1 MTSEIPNNYYRT
13 SVKAL
18 ILDETRT
25 KFLLC
30 KEENHR
36 YDFPGGGLD
45 FGESPQECVTRELQ
59 EECGLEALSIEDN
72 PSFFIAMQKD
82 NAAKTWITNV
92 FYKTTIADLNFTPS
106 EECIAL
112 KFVSSEEVKDMD
124 VYSSV
129 SHFAE
134 QFAKSLKK

>member
-1 MTSEIPNNYYRT
+1 MKLEIPNNYYRT

-25 KFLLC
+25 KFLILE
-30 KEENHR
+30 EENHR

-45 FGESPQECVTRELQ
+45 FGETPQECVARELK
-59 EECGLEALSIEDN
+59 EECGLTVTAVSDN
-72 PSFFIAMQKD
+72 PSFFLAMKKD
-82 NAAKTWITNV
+82 NAEETWIVNV
-92 FYKTTIADLNFTPS
+92 FYETTVANFNFTPS

-112 KFVSSEEVKDMD
+112 KFASPKEVENLD

-129 SHFAE
+129 TKFAE
-134 QFAKSLKK
+134 QFAKSL